1 MTSGL
6 EPAVFFCIYKTH
18 SDSRLVPL
26 YKILVIEDDRAI
38 LNAVELHL
46 RAEGYQVETATD
58 GISGLGQAQGA
69 SLDLILLDLMLPC
82 LSGEE
87 ICRRLRQEGI
97 TTPILVVTA
106 KTEEHHRVSGFEL
119 GVDDYICKPFNSREL
134 LARIQAV
141 LKRPAI

>member
-69 SLDLILLDLMLPC
+69 SLDLILLDLMSCNSQWPLA
-82 LSGEE
+82 GQV
-87 ICRRLRQEGI
+87 RQSKGWSEM
-97 TTPILVVTA
+97 
-106 KTEEHHRVSGFEL
+106 
-119 GVDDYICKPFNSREL
+119 
-134 LARIQAV
+134 
-141 LKRPAI
+141 